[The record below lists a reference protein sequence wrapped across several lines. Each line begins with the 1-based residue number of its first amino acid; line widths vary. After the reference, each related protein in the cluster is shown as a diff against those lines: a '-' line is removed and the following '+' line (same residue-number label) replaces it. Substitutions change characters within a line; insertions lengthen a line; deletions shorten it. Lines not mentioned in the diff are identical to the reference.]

1 MKLESL
7 DELDEYQNFFCRSC
21 GKQLHSVDEIAQR
34 ICHACKQSSKETTEV
49 ETFFCWA
56 CGKQLAQMSEVAQGL
71 CHSCKASIIR
81 KIRSPVKKSNPSSE
95 QK

>member
-7 DELDEYQNFFCRSC
+7 DELDENQNFFCRYC
-21 GKQLHSVDEIAQR
+21 GKQLHSVDEISWR
-34 ICHACKQSSKETTEV
+34 ICIACKQSSKEPENEKV
-49 ETFFCWA
+49 FFCWA
-56 CGKQLAQMSEVAQGL
+56 CGKQLTEMSEVAQGL

-95 QK
+95 QE